1 MTNCES
7 RDIDVFVT
15 EDTAQLDLKHATD
28 KYHDHYCMD
37 VQSVEIVTAVPPW
50 NTRGDRYNAIIRDQ
64 ETEWIIPT
72 WSHSYADESTYRTQ
86 KKVSADGNYG
96 YHGKDSIFTDDSI
109 QRYRNLKVGDIVR
122 FGLPENNTGST
133 DYVTILERIE
143 VDRVFNGTKKDL
155 PIINDPRYTF
165 SSSTHP
171 HVNNQTGAANTY
183 LKPNPTG
190 QYTGTNVE
198 KYSIDLSN
206 SDGPA
211 RIAYRISAKIDCTS
225 VPDNEPLNDTDR
237 YFERGSNNITKVN
250 LQKRN
255 QWHQIGRS
263 HTRLHPGPQY
273 GNEHTPMFV
282 HETHDDSK
290 LTATLAHNIKSV
302 HHIKLVGYSIVGK
315 RQVNITHSHEMPV
328 DDYLILRI
336 KEVDGQVRSNN
347 VNADH
352 SFAVLPLPHT
362 INDAHG
368 AVDVHRFDYDCG
380 IANQPVSIMNL
391 QRLTLEVLD
400 RFGKPAHFGR
410 IHLWFKLHVSH
421 G

>member
-28 KYHDHYCMD
+28 RYHDHYCMD
-37 VQSVEIVTAVPPW
+37 VQSVEIVIGLTE
-50 NTRGDRYNAIIRDQ
+50 TNAIIRDN

-72 WSHSYADESTYRTQ
+72 WSHSYAEESSYRADAEYDADIAYTQ
-86 KKVSADGNYG
+86 HKNDALFT
-96 YHGKDSIFTDDSI
+96 HDSV

-122 FGLPENNTGST
+122 FGLPENNTGTT
-133 DYVTILERIE
+133 DYVTILERLE
-143 VDRVFNGTKKDL
+143 VDKVFNGTKKDL
-155 PIINDPRYTF
+155 PI
-165 SSSTHP
+165 S
-171 HVNNQTGAANTY
+171 HVRALGTSGYPFVTNQTGTSNTQ
-183 LKPNPTG
+183 LKSNPHG
-190 QYTGTNVE
+190 QYSGIGVE
-198 KYSIDLSN
+198 QFCIDLSN
-206 SDGPA
+206 SNGPA

-225 VPDNEPLNDTDR
+225 LPNNEPLNDANR
-237 YFERGSNNITKVN
+237 YFERGSNNITNVK
-250 LQKRN
+250 LDIRN
-255 QWHQIGRS
+255 QWWQHGRMHAARS
-263 HTRLHPGPQY
+263 HPTGGTFRKNH
-273 GNEHTPMFV
+273 HTPMFV

-290 LTATLAHNIKSV
+290 LTATLAHNIKCV